1 MVALKRELRK
11 IQKHRGVLRANRHSG
26 PLVALVGYTNA
37 GKSALLNGLTGA
49 TIESQD
55 RLFCTLDSTMRASRE
70 CVGGHRKLSFRSEKR
85 RPLHATG
92 TLEGLGS
99 HVIVVDTVGFISELP
114 TQLVAAFR
122 STLQQ
127 ILDADV
133 LLHVRDVSAPSFE
146 QQKQAA
152 PPRNERAATC
162 ILPS

>member
-1 MVALKRELRK
+1 VWA
-11 IQKHRGVLRANRHSG
+11 GTAPTPPP
-26 PLVALVGYTNA
+26 PLP
-37 GKSALLNGLTGA
+37 KP
-49 TIESQD
+49 
-55 RLFCTLDSTMRASRE
+55 
-70 CVGGHRKLSFRSEKR
+70 SFRSEKR

-133 LLHVRDVSAPSFE
+133 LVHVRDVSAPSFE

-162 ILPS
+162 ILLS

>member
-1 MVALKRELRK
+1 M
-11 IQKHRGVLRANRHSG
+11 
-26 PLVALVGYTNA
+26 
-37 GKSALLNGLTGA
+37 
-49 TIESQD
+49 
-55 RLFCTLDSTMRASRE
+55 
-70 CVGGHRKLSFRSEKR
+70 
-85 RPLHATG
+85 HATG

-133 LLHVRDVSAPSFE
+133 LVHVRDVSAPSFE

-162 ILPS
+162 ILLS